1 MLSTNVP
8 SYYESLNVG
17 DMGFTNLEPF
27 QLNYATAQV
36 LRGVVAP
43 QYMDAVSE
51 PFSIR
56 LEFRESSWHLQS
68 LHQLYKSLKELEMR
82 EVISLLEAYVESKDV
97 LEYIARTE
105 FLDIR
110 KLAMLVVW
118 INSSLNVNVSSIGI
132 VDDPEMGETQF
143 IAVYLNECGWEEW
156 KVLSKTIKSQL
167 VSEGFSDVAGRVAIV
182 CSQALQIQR
191 G

>member
-27 QLNYATAQV
+27 QLNYATARV